1 MLNYLREI
9 FLLLMGR
16 PTRRSYV
23 PSERSE
29 SRENIT
35 VHLTIRNIFD
45 LLTESA
51 NSNILKI
58 TPPLILRGGR

>member
-1 MLNYLREI
+1 MLNYLCTI
-9 FLLLMGR
+9 VLLLMGKEM
-16 PTRRSYV
+16 RRS
-23 PSERSE
+23 
-29 SRENIT
+29 NLT